1 MPYLVMQIVSNSSEI
16 ESAVEENLADIV
28 IQLPQLD
35 IELHVVMVTVL
46 ARQYLITHMETTHLR
61 MAQLRASAS
70 RIAHQNVA
78 KSRARWRSETS
89 R

>member
-1 MPYLVMQIVSNSSEI
+1 MSNSGEI

-28 IQLPQLD
+28 IQLPQVD
-35 IELHVVMVTVL
+35 IELHVVMVTIL

-70 RIAHQNVA
+70 RIAHQYVA
-78 KSRARWRSETS
+78 KSRARWRNETS